1 MAGYSCAGE
10 LYYSVHTGNEDKRAC
25 TKFLSV
31 WADGM
36 QNTQAKSC
44 RGSLSWKRLWE
55 RKNEVMKMK
64 IKRQDFCIFLSEK
77 ARDWVAEE
85 FEHFLELQICY
96 KKFIDGD
103 YGVYKSDV
111 DSEVWI
117 GEYGV
122 GDTESILK
130 MKIARSGDMVVC
142 FDTEGDIF
150 DEI

>member
-1 MAGYSCAGE
+1 M
-10 LYYSVHTGNEDKRAC
+10 
-25 TKFLSV
+25 
-31 WADGM
+31 
-36 QNTQAKSC
+36 
-44 RGSLSWKRLWE
+44 
-55 RKNEVMKMK
+55 
-64 IKRQDFCIFLSEK
+64 
-77 ARDWVAEE
+77 AEE

-130 MKIARSGDMVVC
+130 MKIARSGDMVVY

-150 DEI
+150 DES